1 MIRVRLHHQHLVLA
15 VAVLAGLLACA
26 QPIAARG
33 TGGFLREWAVCGPL
47 EGTSLESPAVGNDF
61 AAWPGL
67 FALDRVWLPVA
78 AEEDGRV
85 DLRLLWPG
93 PTAGVALLHTFFLVP
108 ADGRYVLRIGSDDSA
123 RVEIDGRV
131 VYRRDVKRSWRAD
144 EDEAAVDLARGWHRM
159 LVRVVEYGGAWAA
172 SVRLADARG
181 RPLEIRHQAR
191 VPPALE
197 KDYGL
202 SEAASLGER
211 VAAARGLAREADLLV
226 ADLDARRERQEEI
239 PPGYATF
246 ASYAGA
252 RAFGIGFFDAMERLW
267 QARVTG
273 EPDEEAA
280 ALAAAEA
287 VEAARGLS
295 DALASETEALVADSA
310 AIETAHERLGGGG
323 LSRGGM
329 ADAVLGAAL
338 AVRRTRTLADRVEKE
353 YVLMVRLENDIRN
366 WRQGDLGV
374 RVLDAEGGAVEG
386 AQVEIVQTGHA
397 FLFGCNVFA
406 LGRWGDARK
415 NRLYEERFLHLFN
428 LATVPAYWSALESRR
443 GRPDYGALDG
453 AMEWAGKHGLA
464 VEGHALLWDETVPT
478 WVADL
483 DAGAARSSA
492 EAHIRRLLERC
503 GERVGWWDLV
513 CPAEGDFRVGAGRV
527 PVADVLR
534 WSAEA
539 APAGRFVLI
548 PSDLRQ
554 VGRLAA
560 AQSEAGVPR
569 AAVGLPAH
577 QHEGIWPADLVQRNL
592 ETAASAGLPV
602 RVTAVTILGGS
613 GEEADQAEAVRRF
626 YTAAFA
632 HPKVVSVSWW
642 DLSDRFAWQG
652 AAGGLV
658 RSDLSPKPAYEV
670 LDRLI
675 NHLWRTDAA
684 GRSDA
689 DGRVGVR
696 AFFGRYRIT
705 VRSDRRSAS
714 VEVDFRPEG
723 PAEVTVVLPP
733 ANNAA

>member
-1 MIRVRLHHQHLVLA
+1 
-15 VAVLAGLLACA
+15 
-26 QPIAARG
+26 
-33 TGGFLREWAVCGPL
+33 
-47 EGTSLESPAVGNDF
+47 
-61 AAWPGL
+61 
-67 FALDRVWLPVA
+67 
-78 AEEDGRV
+78 
-85 DLRLLWPG
+85 
-93 PTAGVALLHTFFLVP
+93 
-108 ADGRYVLRIGSDDSA
+108 
-123 RVEIDGRV
+123 
-131 VYRRDVKRSWRAD
+131 
-144 EDEAAVDLARGWHRM
+144 
-159 LVRVVEYGGAWAA
+159 
-172 SVRLADARG
+172 
-181 RPLEIRHQAR
+181 
-191 VPPALE
+191 
-197 KDYGL
+197 
-202 SEAASLGER
+202 
-211 VAAARGLAREADLLV
+211 
-226 ADLDARRERQEEI
+226 
-239 PPGYATF
+239 
-246 ASYAGA
+246 
-252 RAFGIGFFDAMERLW
+252 
-267 QARVTG
+267 
-273 EPDEEAA
+273 
-280 ALAAAEA
+280 
-287 VEAARGLS
+287 
-295 DALASETEALVADSA
+295 
-310 AIETAHERLGGGG
+310 
-323 LSRGGM
+323 
-329 ADAVLGAAL
+329 
-338 AVRRTRTLADRVEKE
+338 
-353 YVLMVRLENDIRN
+353 
-366 WRQGDLGV
+366 
-374 RVLDAEGGAVEG
+374 
-386 AQVEIVQTGHA
+386 
-397 FLFGCNVFA
+397 
-406 LGRWGDARK
+406 
-415 NRLYEERFLHLFN
+415 
-428 LATVPAYWSALESRR
+428 
-443 GRPDYGALDG
+443 
-453 AMEWAGKHGLA
+453 
-464 VEGHALLWDETVPT
+464 
-478 WVADL
+478 
-483 DAGAARSSA
+483 
-492 EAHIRRLLERC
+492 
-503 GERVGWWDLV
+503 
-513 CPAEGDFRVGAGRV
+513 
-527 PVADVLR
+527 
-534 WSAEA
+534 

>member
-267 QARVTG
+267 
-273 EPDEEAA
+273 
-280 ALAAAEA
+280 
-287 VEAARGLS
+287 
-295 DALASETEALVADSA
+295 
-310 AIETAHERLGGGG
+310 
-323 LSRGGM
+323 
-329 ADAVLGAAL
+329 
-338 AVRRTRTLADRVEKE
+338 
-353 YVLMVRLENDIRN
+353 
-366 WRQGDLGV
+366 
-374 RVLDAEGGAVEG
+374 
-386 AQVEIVQTGHA
+386 
-397 FLFGCNVFA
+397 
-406 LGRWGDARK
+406 
-415 NRLYEERFLHLFN
+415 
-428 LATVPAYWSALESRR
+428 
-443 GRPDYGALDG
+443 
-453 AMEWAGKHGLA
+453 
-464 VEGHALLWDETVPT
+464 
-478 WVADL
+478 
-483 DAGAARSSA
+483 
-492 EAHIRRLLERC
+492 
-503 GERVGWWDLV
+503 
-513 CPAEGDFRVGAGRV
+513 
-527 PVADVLR
+527 
-534 WSAEA
+534 
-539 APAGRFVLI
+539 
-548 PSDLRQ
+548 
-554 VGRLAA
+554 
-560 AQSEAGVPR
+560 
-569 AAVGLPAH
+569 
-577 QHEGIWPADLVQRNL
+577 
-592 ETAASAGLPV
+592 
-602 RVTAVTILGGS
+602 
-613 GEEADQAEAVRRF
+613 
-626 YTAAFA
+626 
-632 HPKVVSVSWW
+632 
-642 DLSDRFAWQG
+642 
-652 AAGGLV
+652 
-658 RSDLSPKPAYEV
+658 
-670 LDRLI
+670 
-675 NHLWRTDAA
+675 
-684 GRSDA
+684 
-689 DGRVGVR
+689 
-696 AFFGRYRIT
+696 
-705 VRSDRRSAS
+705 
-714 VEVDFRPEG
+714 
-723 PAEVTVVLPP
+723 
-733 ANNAA
+733 